1 MQFYEKICFSFI
13 LQHSDGYGW
22 MELDFGDP
30 TDPKYGHHQHY
41 PGGPPKEPLF
51 DHKLASLF
59 KSRNKSLHALE
70 FHVEQS
76 AYREWMRMV
85 VSWEDLEWFPT
96 IFLVKS
102 NAQSADTTYED

>member
-1 MQFYEKICFSFI
+1 
-13 LQHSDGYGW
+13 

-30 TDPKYGHHQHY
+30 TDPNYGHHQHY

-59 KSRNKSLHALE
+59 LSRNKSLHALE

-76 AYREWMRMV
+76 AYREFIRNVVRKWEKYCMV
-85 VSWEDLEWFPT
+85 YTKVLALES
-96 IFLVKS
+96 L
-102 NAQSADTTYED
+102 

>member
-1 MQFYEKICFSFI
+1 
-13 LQHSDGYGW
+13 

-30 TDPKYGHHQHY
+30 TDPNYGHHQHY

-59 KSRNKSLHALE
+59 HSRNKSLHALE

-76 AYREWMRMV
+76 AYREYIWNMV
-85 VSWEDLEWFPT
+85 SGENIALFT
-96 IFLVKS
+96 H
-102 NAQSADTTYED
+102 